1 MAYCHCTAG
10 TRWYHWIIYLAEKKV
25 KAAKKMNA
33 WWFFLLTLAAE
44 YPVVLF
50 FYRNEWRKA
59 LLPCLLLNL
68 FTWPLLHY
76 LLFTTHIPLVLM
88 EIGVV
93 LAEMT
98 GYKLLLKSSWTRSFV
113 VALTANGI
121 SYALGL
127 LINNYI

>member
-1 MAYCHCTAG
+1 
-10 TRWYHWIIYLAEKKV
+10 
-25 KAAKKMNA
+25 MNA

-50 FYRNEWRKA
+50 FYRQEWRKA

-76 LLFTTHIPLVLM
+76 LLFTTHIPLPLM
-88 EIGVV
+88 EIGVA
-93 LAEMT
+93 LTEMI
-98 GYKLLLKSSWTRSFV
+98 GYRLLLKSSWGRSFV
-113 VALTANGI
+113 IAFVANGV
-121 SYALGL
+121 SYAIGL